1 MKRAAV
7 ALAALGAAAGLIA
20 AVAPAPPVPVP
31 ADNPT
36 SAARVELGRRLF
48 YDADLSIDGTLACAS
63 CHEQRRAFAEG
74 VATHGGVKG
83 ALGRRNAPGL
93 ANVAY
98 LSPLTWADPTA
109 TTLETQA
116 VTPLTGEHPV
126 EMGMAGQ
133 EAELARRLAADACYR
148 SMFAA
153 AYPGEPVGL
162 ATTTKALAAFERT
175 LVSFGSPYDRR
186 AMDAAARRGEAVFK
200 ARGCADCHAGDQF
213 TDSRFHV
220 VGTANPG
227 DDGAFEK
234 TGDSAHRGAFRTAP
248 LRNVA
253 VSDPYLHDGS
263 AATIAQA
270 VARHAT
276 VSADDMAAI
285 EAFLAALTDR
295 AFIANEALS
304 IPKAFCGVKR

>member
-1 MKRAAV
+1 MKRFAV
-7 ALAALGAAAGLIA
+7 VLAAAGLIA
-20 AVAPAPPVPVP
+20 AAAPAPPVPVP
-31 ADNPT
+31 ADNPM
-36 SAARVELGRRLF
+36 SAAKIELGRRLF

-83 ALGRRNAPGL
+83 ALGRRNAPSL
-93 ANVAY
+93 TNAAY
-98 LSPLTWADPTA
+98 LSPLTWADPNETS
-109 TTLETQA
+109 LERQA
-116 VTPLTGEHPV
+116 ITPLTGEHPV

-133 EAELARRLAADACYR
+133 EAELARRLNADACYR

-153 AYPGEPVGL
+153 AFPSEPVGM
-162 ATTTKALAAFERT
+162 AAAVKALAAFERT
-175 LVSFGSPYDRR
+175 LVSFESPFDRG
-186 AMDAAARRGEAVFK
+186 AMDAAQRRGQTAFEAN
-200 ARGCADCHAGDQF
+200 GCAACHAGDQF
-213 TDSRFHV
+213 SDGKFHA

-234 TGDSAHRGAFRTAP
+234 TGHAAHRGAFRTAP

-253 VSDPYLHDGS
+253 LSAPYLHDGS

-270 VARHAT
+270 VQRHAP
-276 VSADDMAAI
+276 VPADDMAAI
-285 EAFLAALTDR
+285 EAFLNALTDR

-304 IPKAFCGVKR
+304 IPKTFCGKAR